1 MCVGGLAHDHYQ
13 ASIGCRQCRWEG
25 AGGGE
30 VYVAEVMA
38 TFVRYF
44 VAFLFLEGLYL
55 RPDTGATNMRD
66 EIGRRVF
73 RFRPRYALR
82 FALMRALPALFETN
96 ISRATFISAII
107 CVEGRVI
114 RNTVLTVPWTASN
127 DNELIADLRSTCV
140 PPVSHRNFF

>member
-1 MCVGGLAHDHYQ
+1 MSVGWRTTTIKRRSGVANVVGGG
-13 ASIGCRQCRWEG
+13 S
-25 AGGGE
+25 GGGE
-30 VYVAEVMA
+30 VYVAEVMV

-96 ISRATFISAII
+96 IPAP
-107 CVEGRVI
+107 
-114 RNTVLTVPWTASN
+114 LLYPQ
-127 DNELIADLRSTCV
+127 
-140 PPVSHRNFF
+140 

>member
-1 MCVGGLAHDHYQ
+1 M
-13 ASIGCRQCRWEG
+13 CRWVG
-25 AGGGE
+25 ARPLSSVDRVSPMSLGGGSGGGE
-30 VYVAEVMA
+30 VYVAEVMV

-96 ISRATFISAII
+96 IPAP
-107 CVEGRVI
+107 
-114 RNTVLTVPWTASN
+114 LLYPQ
-127 DNELIADLRSTCV
+127 
-140 PPVSHRNFF
+140 

>member
-82 FALMRALPALFETN
+82 ASHLCERCLPCSKRIFPAPL
-96 ISRATFISAII
+96 
-107 CVEGRVI
+107 
-114 RNTVLTVPWTASN
+114 LYPQ
-127 DNELIADLRSTCV
+127 
-140 PPVSHRNFF
+140 